1 MQPHFLTRL
10 PPAVARRTASQY
22 VQETMSGVQ
31 TAHADPALADL
42 RALDADS
49 RSLEAMVDAIDP
61 PERHRSSPTPWF
73 QRSGFDDL
81 LNPAIRVIT
90 RETPRPDH
98 RAFTRLIPALDFRE
112 HTFLA
117 GIGGMDVELV
127 HDGGELTD
135 ADLAGLGFDTG
146 VGHVRR
152 YGRIATL
159 RVEQVAND
167 DSGAFG
173 RLAMEMTLAAYR
185 REAALTYSVLT
196 SNPTLSDGDS
206 LFIASNSATG
216 ASEAAALASG
226 LEKFA
231 SQAFATG
238 AYAGLQ
244 PAVLIV
250 PPSWPTLGLEITNLA
265 SRGVKVITSPYVSDA
280 YLLADPMQAPVVGL
294 FAFGEGVP
302 DVQLNP
308 KRSSRFGIQL
318 SVVHSFDSAA
328 LSRIGAVKLSI
339 TG

>member
-10 PPAVARRTASQY
+10 PPAVARRAAAQF
-22 VQETMSGVQ
+22 VQEQVSGSL
-31 TAHADPALADL
+31 TKNADPAL
-42 RALDADS
+42 LDIRSLDDGE
-49 RSLEAMVDAIDP
+49 RSLEALVRAISPDEP
-61 PERHRSSPTPWF
+61 GRSSPTPWF

-98 RAFTRLIPALDFRE
+98 RAFTRLIPALDYRE

-135 ADLAGLGFDTG
+135 ADLSGLGFDTG
-146 VGHVRR
+146 VGHVKR

-173 RLAMEMTLAAYR
+173 RLAQEMTLAAFR

-196 SNPTLSDGDS
+196 SNPTLSDGDT
-206 LFIASNSATG
+206 LFIAGNSASG
-216 ASEAAALASG
+216 ATVAAALEAG

-231 SQAFATG
+231 GQAFASG

-244 PAVLIV
+244 PATLIV
-250 PPSWPTLGLEITNLA
+250 PPSWSTLGLEITNLA
-265 SRGVKVITSPYVSDA
+265 SRGVRVITSPYVSDA
-280 YLLADPMQAPVVGL
+280 YLMADPNQAPVIGL

-318 SVVHSFDSAA
+318 SVVHSFGVTA
-328 LSRIGAVKLSI
+328 LSRIGVVKMSI
-339 TG
+339 TS

>member
-1 MQPHFLTRL
+1 
-10 PPAVARRTASQY
+10 
-22 VQETMSGVQ
+22 
-31 TAHADPALADL
+31 
-42 RALDADS
+42 
-49 RSLEAMVDAIDP
+49 
-61 PERHRSSPTPWF
+61 
-73 QRSGFDDL
+73 
-81 LNPAIRVIT
+81 
-90 RETPRPDH
+90 
-98 RAFTRLIPALDFRE
+98 
-112 HTFLA
+112 
-117 GIGGMDVELV
+117 
-127 HDGGELTD
+127 
-135 ADLAGLGFDTG
+135 
-146 VGHVRR
+146 
-152 YGRIATL
+152 
-159 RVEQVAND
+159 
-167 DSGAFG
+167 
-173 RLAMEMTLAAYR
+173 MEMTLAAYR

>member
-1 MQPHFLTRL
+1 MT
-10 PPAVARRTASQY
+10 
-22 VQETMSGVQ
+22 GKQ
-31 TAHADPALADL
+31 TPNADPALNDL
-42 RALDADS
+42 RSLADEH
-49 RSLEAMVDAIDP
+49 RTLEQLVRAISPDEP
-61 PERHRSSPTPWF
+61 ARSSPTPWF
-73 QRSGFDDL
+73 ARSGFDDL

-98 RAFTRLIPALDFRE
+98 RAFTRLIPALDYRE

-135 ADLAGLGFDTG
+135 ADLAGIGFDTG
-146 VGHVRR
+146 VARVRR
-152 YGRIATL
+152 FGRIATL
-159 RVEQVAND
+159 TVEQATND
-167 DSGAFG
+167 DGSVFG
-173 RLAMEMTLAAYR
+173 RLSQEMTLAAYR
-185 REAALTYSVLT
+185 KEAGVVYSVLT

-216 ASEAAALASG
+216 ASVAAALEAG

-231 SQAFATG
+231 GQAFATG
-238 AYAGLQ
+238 AYVGLQ

-250 PPSWPTLGLEITNLA
+250 PPSWSTLGLEITNLA

-280 YLLADPMQAPVVGL
+280 YLLADPMQAPVIGL
-294 FAFGEGVP
+294 CAFADGVP

-318 SVVHSFDSAA
+318 SVVHSFDAAA
-328 LSRIGAVKLSI
+328 LSRIGVVKLSI
-339 TG
+339 A

>member
-1 MQPHFLTRL
+1 MQHYLSRL
-10 PPAVARRTASQY
+10 PGAVAKRAATQLI
-22 VQETMSGVQ
+22 QEQMNGKPLSNP
-31 TAHADPALADL
+31 DPALADL

-98 RAFTRLIPALDFRE
+98 RAFTRLIPALDYRE

-135 ADLAGLGFDTG
+135 ADLSGLGFDTG
-146 VGHVRR
+146 VGHVKR

-173 RLAMEMTLAAYR
+173 RLAQEMTLAAYR

-238 AYAGLQ
+238 AYVGLQ
-244 PAVLIV
+244 PATLIV
-250 PPSWPTLGLEITNLA
+250 PPSFSTLGLEITNLA
-265 SRGVKVITSPYVSDA
+265 SRGVRVIVSPYVTDG
-280 YLLADPMQAPVVGL
+280 YLLADPTQAPVVGL

-318 SVVHSFDSAA
+318 SVVHSFGVTA
-328 LSRIGAVKLSI
+328 LSRIGVVKMSI
-339 TG
+339 TS

>member
-1 MQPHFLTRL
+1 MQNHFLTRL
-10 PPAVARRTASQY
+10 PPAAARRAASQY

-73 QRSGFDDL
+73 ARSGFDDL

-98 RAFTRLIPALDFRE
+98 RAFTRLIPATDYRE

-117 GIGGMDVELV
+117 GIGGMDVALV

-146 VGHVRR
+146 VARVRR
-152 YGRIATL
+152 FGRIATL
-159 RVEQVAND
+159 TVEQATND
-167 DSGAFG
+167 DGSVFG
-173 RLAMEMTLAAYR
+173 RFSQELALAAYR
-185 REAALTYSVLT
+185 KEAGVVYSVLT

-216 ASEAAALASG
+216 ASVAAALEAG

-231 SQAFATG
+231 GQAFATG

-244 PAVLIV
+244 PATLIV
-250 PPSWPTLGLEITNLA
+250 PPAWSTLGLEITNLA
-265 SRGVKVITSPYVSDA
+265 SRGVKVITSPYVTDA

-294 FAFGEGVP
+294 FAFSDGVP

-318 SVVHSFDSAA
+318 SVVHSFDAAA
-328 LSRIGAVKLSI
+328 LTRIGAVKMSLTS
-339 TG
+339 

>member
-1 MQPHFLTRL
+1 MQNHFLTRL

-73 QRSGFDDL
+73 ARSGFDDL

-98 RAFTRLIPALDFRE
+98 RAFTRLIPALDYRE

-127 HDGGELTD
+127 REGGELTD
-135 ADLAGLGFDTG
+135 VSLARLGFDTG
-146 VGHVRR
+146 VATVRR

-159 RVEQVAND
+159 TVEQAVND
-167 DSGAFG
+167 GAGVFG
-173 RLAMEMTLAAYR
+173 RLSQEMTLAAYR
-185 REAALTYSVLT
+185 KEAGVVYSVLT

-216 ASEAAALASG
+216 ASVAAALEAG

-231 SQAFATG
+231 GQAFATG
-238 AYAGLQ
+238 AYVGLQ

-250 PPSWPTLGLEITNLA
+250 PPSWSTLGLEITNLA

-280 YLLADPMQAPVVGL
+280 YLMADPMQAPVIGL
-294 FAFGEGVP
+294 FAFADGVP

-318 SVVHSFDSAA
+318 SVVHSFDAAA
-328 LSRIGAVKLSI
+328 LSRIGVVKLSI
-339 TG
+339 A

>member
-1 MQPHFLTRL
+1 
-10 PPAVARRTASQY
+10 
-22 VQETMSGVQ
+22 MSGVQ

-73 QRSGFDDL
+73 ARSGFDDL

-98 RAFTRLIPALDFRE
+98 RAFTRLIPATDYRE

-117 GIGGMDVELV
+117 GIGGMDVALV

-146 VGHVRR
+146 VARVRR
-152 YGRIATL
+152 FGRIATL
-159 RVEQVAND
+159 TVEQATND
-167 DSGAFG
+167 DGSVFG
-173 RLAMEMTLAAYR
+173 RFSQELALAAYR
-185 REAALTYSVLT
+185 KEAGVVYSVLT

-216 ASEAAALASG
+216 ASVAAALEAG

-231 SQAFATG
+231 GQAFATG

-244 PAVLIV
+244 PATLIV
-250 PPSWPTLGLEITNLA
+250 PPAWSTLGLEITNLA
-265 SRGVKVITSPYVSDA
+265 SRGVKVITSPYVTDA

-294 FAFGEGVP
+294 FAFSDGVP

-318 SVVHSFDSAA
+318 SVVHSFDAAA
-328 LSRIGAVKLSI
+328 LTRIGAVKMSLTS
-339 TG
+339 